1 MPVEAIFFDLD
12 DTLVDDAASFRIATA
27 RVCAEL
33 DGGLDQVL
41 LTATYVQV
49 SDDYWTSRAYAYGD
63 LYEVRLQLWRT
74 ALSACGCDDD
84 SSASRARDLYTT
96 YRMEVCEVY
105 DETHSVLEALAGS
118 HRLGVITNGHGETQ
132 RNRLRISGLDRYFD
146 LILAST
152 DIDAGKPDTAIF
164 RHALKTVALA
174 PDKALHVGDSL
185 EADVAG
191 ALNAGLTAVWL
202 NRRGASREPH
212 DPEPHHE
219 IESLSELMGLLP

>member
-33 DGGLDQVL
+33 DGGLDQAL

-84 SSASRARDLYTT
+84 SSASRASRPLHDVPDGGLRGLRRDP
-96 YRMEVCEVY
+96 
-105 DETHSVLEALAGS
+105 
-118 HRLGVITNGHGETQ
+118 Q
-132 RNRLRISGLDRYFD
+132 RPRG
-146 LILAST
+146 
-152 DIDAGKPDTAIF
+152 P
-164 RHALKTVALA
+164 
-174 PDKALHVGDSL
+174 
-185 EADVAG
+185 
-191 ALNAGLTAVWL
+191 
-202 NRRGASREPH
+202 RR
-212 DPEPHHE
+212 
-219 IESLSELMGLLP
+219 